1 VDDNIVPDIEAVY
14 RMVALGCAA
23 MVTQHDKDHHAVMAI
38 ADAFLEYIDPIG
50 DASTTAPRK
59 LLTKP

>member
-1 VDDNIVPDIEAVY
+1 VDDNLVPDIEAVY

-23 MVTQHDKDHHAVMAI
+23 LVTQHDKDHHAVMAI
-38 ADAFLEYIDPIG
+38 ADAFLEYIDPLG
-50 DASTTAPRK
+50 DAPAASARK